1 VSIDPDVLGELE
13 DARGDLEDILVEI
26 LGTVFAEEAFP
37 VEPQDV
43 ADQAGDPAAVSRLEI
58 HDPGDD
64 TYTVVEVRLGLEAA
78 RALAFRMLQ
87 LVDPGQ
93 DDLLDAVGELGNIAA
108 GNVKSLLRHASRLS
122 LPSAALTV
130 PGERDLMLHDMVRVA
145 AAVQGHVVQLGV
157 IPADTSD
164 GALWPGS
171 RSHA

>member
-108 GNVKSLLRHASRLS
+108 GNVKSLLRQTTRLS
-122 LPSAALTV
+122 LPSARL
-130 PGERDLMLHDMVRVA
+130 ERSDSDDQVSMVKVA
-145 AAVQGHVVQLGV
+145 AMVQGHLVQLGV
-157 IPADTSD
+157 IPADKSD
-164 GALWPGS
+164 GALWPGTS
-171 RSHA
+171 LIS